1 MPATHRPVRRL
12 TVLYDAGC
20 PLCTQLS
27 RWLERR
33 RQLVP
38 LDLVP
43 AGSERA
49 RELLPGLD
57 HAATLDE
64 ITVVGDGGQVFR
76 GTAAWIT
83 VLWALDGY
91 RALAHRLATTTSGAL
106 LARGAVLAAARL
118 RETTRQWGGA
128 SYPAADGW
136 RYDPRTG
143 WVFEPPGCDTTCPAD
158 G

>member
-1 MPATHRPVRRL
+1 MPASQRPVRRL
-12 TVLYDAGC
+12 TVLYDAAC
-20 PLCTQLS
+20 PLCTQL
-27 RWLERR
+27 RGWLERR

-49 RELLPGLD
+49 ERLLPGLD
-57 HAATLDE
+57 HAATLEE
-64 ITVVGDGGQVFR
+64 ITVVGDGGQVYR

-83 VLWALDGY
+83 ALWALDGY
-91 RALAHRLATTTSGAL
+91 RALAHRLATTASGAR
-106 LARGAVLAAARL
+106 LARGAALAATRL
-118 RETTRQWGGA
+118 RESSRQWGGA

-136 RYDPRTG
+136 RYEPRTG
-143 WVFEPPGCDTTCPAD
+143 WVHEPPGYGTACPAD

>member
-1 MPATHRPVRRL
+1 M
-12 TVLYDAGC
+12 
-20 PLCTQLS
+20 
-27 RWLERR
+27 
-33 RQLVP
+33 
-38 LDLVP
+38 
-43 AGSERA
+43 
-49 RELLPGLD
+49 
-57 HAATLDE
+57 
-64 ITVVGDGGQVFR
+64 VGDGGQVFR

-91 RALAHRLATTTSGAL
+91 RALAHRLATTTSGAA

-128 SYPAADGW
+128 TYPATDGW